1 MSMKG
6 LWVVVEAG
14 AVEVVEDVVVVAVVV
29 GEAAADEECLEGGDT
44 DVYVAPKRL
53 ANTSEW
59 KHTHVQVFT
68 RANPSY

>member
-1 MSMKG
+1 
-6 LWVVVEAG
+6 
-14 AVEVVEDVVVVAVVV
+14 VVVAVVV

-53 ANTSEW
+53 ASTSEW

-68 RANPSY
+68 RAGPSY